1 MNKRTMK
8 KGLAIV
14 LALVMVFAMT
24 ATAFASTNT
33 GTATIGYYV
42 YYKNLSTPDIF
53 DSQTAAA
60 GANLYTV
67 VKTYSEDPERGY
79 EPTWITGTD
88 PYNGDTTYYLDS
100 MLGASAENVSHQY
113 NADGSGWSIDWGW
126 TYTVNGSMPY
136 YTLTNPCHYKAMNQY
151 TIQAGDDIK
160 VMYACYKTEWDS
172 AGNTVFT
179 ILDPATV

>member
-1 MNKRTMK
+1 MNRNFK

-24 ATAFASTNT
+24 ATAFASTDA
-33 GTATIGYYV
+33 GTATISYYV
-42 YYKNLSTPDIF
+42 YYEDLSTPDLF
-53 DSQTAAA
+53 DSQTVDA
-60 GANLYTV
+60 GTNLYSE
-67 VKTYSEDPERGY
+67 VKEHCEDEELGY
-79 EPTWITGTD
+79 AVTWTTGID
-88 PYNGDTTYYLDS
+88 PYNGDTTYYIDS
-100 MLGASAENVSHQY
+100 MLGESAENVSHQY

-151 TIQAGDDIK
+151 TIQAEDDIE
-160 VMYACYKTEWDS
+160 VVYACYKTEWDS

-179 ILDPATV
+179 ILDPTTV